1 MKLRSTSCL
10 TKVTHNLLRPIL
22 FYILISFSPLNL
34 HCLYFKKLT
43 FVRSIESDKRWREV
57 QVPGLNYRPRSPR
70 WNEGEEKEEK
80 EMDQENKM
88 DTKKEE
94 KEEKGEKEEK
104 MRVKGA
110 KNTIFRLV
118 EEEDF
123 NQTKRLEIIRRF
135 YQFCYNEQHTHL
147 NSVGY

>member
-1 MKLRSTSCL
+1 
-10 TKVTHNLLRPIL
+10 
-22 FYILISFSPLNL
+22 
-34 HCLYFKKLT
+34 
-43 FVRSIESDKRWREV
+43 
-57 QVPGLNYRPRSPR
+57 
-70 WNEGEEKEEK
+70 
-80 EMDQENKM
+80 MDQENKM